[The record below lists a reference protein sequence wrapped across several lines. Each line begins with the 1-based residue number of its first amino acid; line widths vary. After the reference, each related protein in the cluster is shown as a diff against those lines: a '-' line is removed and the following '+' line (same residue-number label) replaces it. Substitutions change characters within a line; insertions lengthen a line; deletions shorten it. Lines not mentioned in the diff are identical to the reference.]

1 MGGVG
6 RPHAKFYP
14 FFKVWENNENEIAWK
29 SHKQA
34 FAEFSEPEGVGASVA
49 NGVVGKIY
57 CPCREDPLSPAV
69 GRMVLSGCGKRV
81 THLSGE
87 K

>member
-1 MGGVG
+1 MD
-6 RPHAKFYP
+6 K
-14 FFKVWENNENEIAWK
+14 NEIAWK

-34 FAEFSEPEGVGASVA
+34 FAEQFSKPGVGRSVA
-49 NGVVGKIY
+49 EGVGKIY

-69 GRMVLSGCGKRV
+69 GRMALSGCGKRE

-87 K
+87 

>member
-1 MGGVG
+1 M
-6 RPHAKFYP
+6 
-14 FFKVWENNENEIAWK
+14 K

-34 FAEFSEPEGVGASVA
+34 FAEKFSEQVAEGG
-49 NGVVGKIY
+49 VGKIY

-69 GRMVLSGCGKRV
+69 GRGFVGMRE
-81 THLSGE
+81 THLSF